1 MTEQNPLLNQQHLL
15 DFEHLTTD
23 HVTPAL
29 DVLLKDAEAAVTRA
43 IDDKTPATWEAVID
57 PLEATLEKLSR
68 AWGAVNHLTGVM
80 DSQVLRDVYN
90 ANLPRMTQFYIDLSQ
105 NEKLFAKY
113 KAIEA
118 AEGFALLDAEK
129 QRVIRHEIRD
139 FRLSGAELP
148 ADKKAEL
155 KAVGEK
161 AAALSQ
167 KFSEN
172 LLDATNAWSLDID
185 DETRL
190 AGLPEDDKAL
200 LAQFAKTAGK
210 TGWRI
215 TLQFPSYLPVMKY
228 ADDRNLRETVY
239 RAFATRASEFGP
251 ADKDNTPVIREL
263 LALRQKEAELLG
275 FKNYAEVSLA
285 TKMAETPAEV
295 LTFLEDLAAK
305 SKPWAEKD
313 EKELESFARDTLGI
327 ADFKPWDTAYASEK
341 LREAHYSY
349 SDQEVKQY
357 FTLPQVFKGLF
368 GLVERLF
375 DIRLTEDT
383 APVWHKDVKFW
394 RISDASGKLVAQFYT
409 DLYAR
414 PTKRG
419 GAWMDNDLTACDLPD
434 GTHRTPTAYLVCN
447 FAEPVGD
454 KPALLTHDDVETL
467 FHEFGH
473 GLHHMLSRV
482 KTAQLSGINGVE
494 WDAVE
499 MPSQF
504 MENWTWQYDVVK
516 SVSSHVETHE
526 PLPRSLFDKMLAAK
540 NFHAGL
546 FSVRQLEFA
555 LFDMRI
561 HSAGDAKVDFMKVL
575 ADVRKDVAVAPQV
588 DYNRFPQSFSH
599 IFAGGYAAGYYS
611 YKWAEVLSADVFA
624 AFEEE
629 GLFNPAVGHR
639 WLDEILSRGSTR
651 DTMEN
656 FIAFRGRKPTVDA
669 LLRHSGMAGA
679 PAA

>member
-1 MTEQNPLLNQQHLL
+1 MTAENPLIHPDHLL
-15 DFEHLTTD
+15 DFARLTPA

-29 DVLLKDAEAAVTRA
+29 DVLLKDAEAALEKATA
-43 IDDKTPATWEAVID
+43 DETSATWQTVVD
-57 PLEATLEKLSR
+57 PLEEALEALSR

-80 DSQVLRDVYN
+80 DSPELREVYN
-90 ANLPRMTQFYIDLSQ
+90 ANLPRMTQFYISLSQ
-105 NEKLFAKY
+105 NEKLFSKY

-118 AEGFALLDAEK
+118 SADFTTLDAEK

-155 KAVGEK
+155 KAIGEK

-172 LLDATNAWSLDID
+172 LLDATNGWFLDIE
-185 DETRL
+185 DEGKL
-190 AGLPEDDKAL
+190 AGLPADDKAL
-200 LAQFAKTAGK
+200 LAQLAKAAGK

-215 TLQFPSYLPVMKY
+215 TLQYPSYLPVMKY
-228 ADDRNLRETVY
+228 ADDRKLRETVY
-239 RAFATRASEFGP
+239 HAFSTRASEFGP
-251 ADKDNTPVIREL
+251 AEKDNTPVIREL
-263 LALRQKEAELLG
+263 LALRQREAELLG

-295 LTFLEDLAAK
+295 IAFLRDLAQK

-313 EKELESFARDTLGI
+313 ERELETFAKDQLSI
-327 ADFKPWDTAYASEK
+327 EKLEPWDSAYASEK

-357 FTLPQVFKGLF
+357 FTLPQVFSGLF
-368 GLVERLF
+368 GLVEKLF
-375 DIRLTEDT
+375 DIRITEDS

-394 RISDASGKLVAQFYT
+394 RISDAKGNLIAQFYT

-414 PTKRG
+414 ATKRG

-447 FAEPVGD
+447 FAEPVDG

-504 MENWTWQYDVVK
+504 MENWTWQYDVLA
-516 SVSSHVETHE
+516 SVSSHVETKA
-526 PLPRSLFDKMLAAK
+526 PLPKALFEKMYAAK

-555 LFDMRI
+555 LFDLLI
-561 HSAGDAKVDFMKVL
+561 HSCGDGKVDFMKVL
-575 ADVRKDVAVAPQV
+575 SDVRREVAVAPTA

-629 GLFNPAVGHR
+629 GLFNPAVARR

-656 FIAFRGRKPTVDA
+656 FIAFRGRKPAVDA
-669 LLRHSGMAGA
+669 LLRHSGMTGA

>member
-1 MTEQNPLLNQQHLL
+1 MTAENPLLHPGHLI
-15 DFEHLTTD
+15 DFEHLTPA

-29 DVLLKDAEAAVTRA
+29 DVLLKDAEAALAKAT
-43 IDDKTPATWEAVID
+43 DDATPATWQAVVD
-57 PLEATLEKLSR
+57 PLEAALEALSR

-80 DSQVLRDVYN
+80 DSPELREVYN
-90 ANLPRMTQFYIDLSQ
+90 ANLPRMTQFYISLSQ

-118 AEGFALLDAEK
+118 SADFAQLDAEK

-155 KAVGEK
+155 KAIGEK
-161 AAALSQ
+161 SAALSQ

-172 LLDATNAWSLDID
+172 LLDATNGWSLDIE
-185 DETRL
+185 DEAKL

-200 LAQFAKTAGK
+200 LAQFAKAAGK

-228 ADDRNLRETVY
+228 ADDRALRETVY
-239 RAFATRASEFGP
+239 HAFATRASEFGP
-251 ADKDNTPVIREL
+251 AEKDNTPVIREL
-263 LALRQKEAELLG
+263 LALRQREAELLG
-275 FKNYAEVSLA
+275 FKNFAEVSLA

-295 LTFLEDLAAK
+295 IAFLRDLAQK

-313 EKELESFARDTLGI
+313 ERELEAFAKTELGI
-327 ADFKPWDTAYASEK
+327 EKFEPWDSAYASEK

-357 FTLPQVFKGLF
+357 FTLPQVFSGLF
-368 GLVERLF
+368 GLVEKLF
-375 DIRLTEDT
+375 DIRITEDQ

-394 RISDASGKLVAQFYT
+394 RISDAAGNLVAQFYT

-414 PTKRG
+414 ATKRG

-447 FAEPVGD
+447 FAEPVDG

-504 MENWTWQYDVVK
+504 MENWTWQYDVLA
-516 SVSSHVETHE
+516 SVSSHVTTKA
-526 PLPRSLFDKMLAAK
+526 PLPKALFDKMYAAK

-555 LFDMRI
+555 LFDLLI
-561 HSAGDAKVDFMKVL
+561 HSCGDGQVDFMKVL
-575 ADVRKDVAVAPQV
+575 ADVRREVAVAPTA

-629 GLFNPAVGHR
+629 GLFNPAVARR

-669 LLRHSGMAGA
+669 LLRHSGMTGA
-679 PAA
+679 PEA

>member
-1 MTEQNPLLNQQHLL
+1 MTAENPLLHPGHLI
-15 DFEHLTTD
+15 DFEHLTPA

-29 DVLLKDAEAAVTRA
+29 DVLLKDAEAALAQAT
-43 IDDKTPATWEAVID
+43 DDATPATWQTVVD
-57 PLEATLEKLSR
+57 PLETALEALSR

-80 DSQVLRDVYN
+80 DSPELREVYN
-90 ANLPRMTQFYIDLSQ
+90 ANLPRMTQFYISLSQ

-118 AEGFALLDAEK
+118 SADFAQLDAEK

-155 KAVGEK
+155 KAIGEK
-161 AAALSQ
+161 SAALSQ

-172 LLDATNAWSLDID
+172 LLDATNGWSLDIE
-185 DETRL
+185 DESKL

-200 LAQFAKTAGK
+200 LAQFAKAAGK

-228 ADDRNLRETVY
+228 ADDRALRETVY
-239 RAFATRASEFGP
+239 HAFATRASEFGP
-251 ADKDNTPVIREL
+251 AEKDNTPVIREL
-263 LALRQKEAELLG
+263 LALRQREAELLG
-275 FKNYAEVSLA
+275 FKNFAEVSLA

-295 LTFLEDLAAK
+295 IAFLRDLAQK

-313 EKELESFARDTLGI
+313 ERELEAFAKAELGI
-327 ADFKPWDTAYASEK
+327 EKFEPWDSAYASEK

-357 FTLPQVFKGLF
+357 FTLPQVFSGLF
-368 GLVERLF
+368 GLVEKLF
-375 DIRLTEDT
+375 DIRITEDQ

-394 RISDASGKLVAQFYT
+394 RISDAAGNLVAQFYT

-414 PTKRG
+414 ATKRG

-447 FAEPVGD
+447 FAEPVDG

-504 MENWTWQYDVVK
+504 MENWTWQYDVLA
-516 SVSSHVETHE
+516 SVSSHVTTKA
-526 PLPRSLFDKMLAAK
+526 PLPKALFDKMYAAK

-555 LFDMRI
+555 LFDLLI
-561 HSAGDAKVDFMKVL
+561 HSCGDGQVDFMKVL
-575 ADVRKDVAVAPQV
+575 ADVRREVAVAPTA

-629 GLFNPAVGHR
+629 GLFNPAVARR

-669 LLRHSGMAGA
+669 LLRHSGMTGA
-679 PAA
+679 PEA

>member
-1 MTEQNPLLNQQHLL
+1 MTAENPLIHPDHLL
-15 DFEHLTTD
+15 DFAHLAPA

-29 DVLLKDAEAAVTRA
+29 DVLLKDADAALEKVTA
-43 IDDKTPATWEAVID
+43 DETPATWAAVVD
-57 PLEATLEKLSR
+57 PLEAALEALSR

-80 DSQVLRDVYN
+80 DSPELREVYN
-90 ANLPRMTQFYIDLSQ
+90 ANLPRMTQFYISLSQ

-118 AEGFALLDAEK
+118 SAGFAALDAEK

-155 KAVGEK
+155 KSIGEK
-161 AAALSQ
+161 TAALRQ

-172 LLDATNAWSLDID
+172 LLDATNGWFLDIE
-185 DETRL
+185 DEAKL
-190 AGLPEDDKAL
+190 AGLPADDKAL
-200 LAQFAKTAGK
+200 LAQLAKAAGK

-215 TLQFPSYLPVMKY
+215 TLQYPSYLPVMKY
-228 ADDRNLRETVY
+228 ADDRALRETVY
-239 RAFATRASEFGP
+239 HAFSTRASEFGP

-263 LALRQKEAELLG
+263 LALRQREAELLG
-275 FKNYAEVSLA
+275 FKNFAEVSLA
-285 TKMAETPAEV
+285 TKMAETPEEV
-295 LTFLEDLAAK
+295 IAFLRDLAQK

-313 EKELESFARDTLGI
+313 ERELEAFAKELLGI
-327 ADFKPWDTAYASEK
+327 EKLEPWDSAYASEK

-357 FTLPQVFKGLF
+357 FTLPQVFSGLF
-368 GLVERLF
+368 GLVEKLF
-375 DIRLTEDT
+375 DIRITEDT
-383 APVWHKDVKFW
+383 APVWHQDVKFW
-394 RISDASGKLVAQFYT
+394 RISDAAGNLVAQFYT

-414 PTKRG
+414 ATKRG

-447 FAEPVGD
+447 FAEPVDG

-504 MENWTWQYDVVK
+504 MENWTWQYDVLA
-516 SVSSHVETHE
+516 SVSSHVETKA
-526 PLPRSLFDKMLAAK
+526 PLPKALFEKMYAAK

-555 LFDMRI
+555 LFDLLI
-561 HSAGDAKVDFMKVL
+561 HSCGDGKVDFMKVL
-575 ADVRKDVAVAPQV
+575 SDVRREVAVAPTA

-629 GLFNPAVGHR
+629 GLFNPAVARR

-656 FIAFRGRKPTVDA
+656 FIAFRGRKPSVDA
-669 LLRHSGMAGA
+669 LLRHSGMTGA